1 MLRAGIVACL
11 IVAFAASVGC
21 RTDILGKGRRAPQ
34 GPVAPIDNPP
44 GIELAD
50 IHDSDARE
58 VDLVESVLT
67 HRAMYRRY
75 LRELR
80 DYYDTHGYITKR
92 DWAAFELEDVD
103 QIKAF
108 RYLLDAEVPTASL
121 RPTESIAAADKL
133 YARGLQLMQ
142 QAGHG
147 IPVLYHERSMREALQ
162 VFVSLIE
169 QYPTSDKIDDAAFYC
184 GEIHKDYLKKQEPL
198 AVRWYERAFTWDP
211 STPHPARFRAA
222 VTYDYK
228 LQNRKRALEL
238 YHAVLQR
245 ETADESNLAFATRRI
260 GELTADPTSPP
271 RAEPGASDR

>member
-1 MLRAGIVACL
+1 MLRASIVACV
-11 IVAFAASVGC
+11 IVVLAGSAGC
-21 RTDILGKGRRAPQ
+21 KTDILGKGRRAPE
-34 GPVAPIDNPP
+34 GPVAQIDNPP
-44 GIELAD
+44 GIELPQ
-50 IHDSDARE
+50 IRESDARE

-75 LRELR
+75 LKQLH
-80 DYYDTHGYITKR
+80 DYYDTHGYVTKR
-92 DWAAFELEDVD
+92 DWAAFELADID
-103 QIKAF
+103 RIKAF

-121 RPTESIAAADKL
+121 RPTESIAAADRL
-133 YARGLQLMQ
+133 YARGLELMQ
-142 QAGHG
+142 QAGRD
-147 IPVLYHERSMREALQ
+147 IPVFYHERSMREALQ

-184 GEIHKDYLKKQEPL
+184 GEIHEDYLEKQEPL

-222 VTYDYK
+222 VTYDYD

-238 YHAVLQR
+238 YHAVLQG

-271 RAEPGASDR
+271 PGRAGRE

>member
-1 MLRAGIVACL
+1 MLRASIVACV
-11 IVAFAASVGC
+11 IVVLAGLAGC
-21 RTDILGKGRRAPQ
+21 KTDILGKGRRAPE
-34 GPVAPIDNPP
+34 GPVAQIGNPP
-44 GIELAD
+44 GIELPQ
-50 IHDSDARE
+50 IRESDARE

-75 LRELR
+75 LKQLH
-80 DYYDTHGYITKR
+80 DYYDTHGYVTKR
-92 DWAAFELEDVD
+92 DWAAFELADID
-103 QIKAF
+103 RIKAF

-121 RPTESIAAADKL
+121 RPTESIAAADGL

-142 QAGHG
+142 QAGHD
-147 IPVLYHERSMREALQ
+147 IPVFYHEQSMREALQ

-184 GEIHKDYLKKQEPL
+184 GEIHKDYLEKQEPL

-238 YHAVLQR
+238 YHAVLQG

-271 RAEPGASDR
+271 PGRAGRE